1 MSERLLPL
9 LLAAAALCAAPTL
22 ARADDPP
29 GEDDEQHDTV
39 GEPGEDTESGPD
51 RPSSSVMSLWSGR
64 TLGNGQSAIAAGVG
78 WPGLF
83 VEFALAPS
91 SRFNLGGRL
100 QVNYG
105 SPLMG
110 IGSGIGGDVQVPMR
124 YHFFARED
132 LDLALAI
139 RPGFTF
145 GQGALVGQEGS
156 FSNDFGWG
164 GRLDAGVLL
173 GAHTSDAVTLTL
185 GVLVGGGVSGV
196 TGIGLEPFGNFY
208 ATLAIEIVVSR
219 DTMLFALLEGGY
231 GVARAE
237 RFDTTAIFRLWLGL
251 AYEL

>member
-1 MSERLLPL
+1 MIERFLPL
-9 LLAAAALCAAPTL
+9 LLTAATLCVAPTL
-22 ARADDPP
+22 ARADDSPA
-29 GEDDEQHDTV
+29 EDDARHDTA
-39 GEPGEDTESGPD
+39 GEPGEETESGPD
-51 RPSSSVMSLWSGR
+51 RPTSSVMSLWSGR
-64 TLGNGQSAIAAGVG
+64 TLGNGQAAIAAGVG

-91 SRFNLGGRL
+91 SRLNIGGRL

-110 IGSGIGGDVQVPMR
+110 IGSGIGGDAQVPIR
-124 YHFFARED
+124 FHFFARED

-145 GQGALVGQEGS
+145 GQGALVGQKGA
-156 FSNDFGWG
+156 FSNDFGWA
-164 GRLDAGVLL
+164 GRLDAGLLL
-173 GAHTSDAVTLTL
+173 GAHTSDSVTLTV
-185 GVLVGGGVSGV
+185 GVLGGGGVSGV
-196 TGIGLEPFGNFY
+196 SGVGLEAFGNFY

-231 GVARAE
+231 GIARSE
-237 RFDTTAIFRLWLGL
+237 RFDTNAIFRLWLGL